1 MKNILLIGG
10 GGFLGKHLI
19 NAFNEDQYNNIFV
32 LNKTE
37 HADFKTEK
45 TFIGD
50 IGDASFLANSIAE
63 AKPDLIYYLITEFSL
78 NSMDEYVNAVKS
90 SVINLNKFFQ
100 CLNPDIRIVYLGSSA
115 QYGRVPFETQPVTE
129 KTGFNP
135 VTNYGVLKAFEEI
148 QIRQLS
154 ERINA
159 DMIIARIFNVTGPGE
174 PVRMV
179 GGAFVSQLIKGNMIE
194 VGNLF
199 PKRDFLDIRDVADA
213 LKIIGIDGK
222 PWNVY
227 NICSGKSIS
236 IKDYLG
242 IIINVMDCEPEI
254 IKSSDRINKIE
265 IDDLV
270 GDNNKLRDLGWE
282 ARYSLDQSVKDLVES
297 YR

>member
-1 MKNILLIGG
+1 LKNILLIGG

-19 NAFNEDQYNNIFV
+19 NAFNEDQYNKIFV

>member
-19 NAFNEDQYNNIFV
+19 NAFNEDQYNKIFV